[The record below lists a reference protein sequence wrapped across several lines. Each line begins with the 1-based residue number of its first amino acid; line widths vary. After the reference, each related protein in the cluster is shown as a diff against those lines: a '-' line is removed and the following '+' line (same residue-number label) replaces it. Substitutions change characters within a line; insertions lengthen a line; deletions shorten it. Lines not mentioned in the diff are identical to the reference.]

1 MKNFYLLVLY
11 ILSAGKVVGS
21 SAYEFFI
28 GYPRNH
34 PGVSAKTFQKVF
46 ITTSESDPVP
56 FTVDTLLGFE
66 FSGVATRDYTTVI
79 SFGNSYQVF
88 NSSDR
93 RKGIQISAGNRQID
107 VYGINYENTSSDAFL
122 ALPCSEQNLD
132 EYVYYG
138 TTYYNKGGLP
148 SQLLFVG
155 CEDNTTINVG
165 SKTIFLNKMETYLHE
180 VNSDITGT
188 RAVSNKAISFF
199 SGHRCTNIPTRER
212 YCDQLIEQLPNTA
225 TWGSHFLTSS
235 LASRNA
241 SDIYRILAS
250 QPSTSVTFT
259 CSILPQPSTYTL
271 SSAGSWKEITLSSN
285 SYCVIESNNPVLVV
299 QFSLSHSVDQVGD
312 PFMMMLPPI
321 GQYSNNYNFI
331 TLPEFKKNFITIFV
345 TPKHYQPD
353 KIFVDGSSQEEAEWT
368 TIYCADSTVCGYT
381 AYITLT
387 AGDHRLYHRDLSA
400 TIGVS
405 IYGFN
410 VTNSY
415 GYPGGLQAVP
425 MQGIYILIIII
436 AE

>member
-1 MKNFYLLVLY
+1 M
-11 ILSAGKVVGS
+11 
-21 SAYEFFI
+21 
-28 GYPRNH
+28 
-34 PGVSAKTFQKVF
+34 
-46 ITTSESDPVP
+46 
-56 FTVDTLLGFE
+56 
-66 FSGVATRDYTTVI
+66 
-79 SFGNSYQVF
+79 
-88 NSSDR
+88 
-93 RKGIQISAGNRQID
+93 
-107 VYGINYENTSSDAFL
+107 YGINYENTSSDAFL
-122 ALPCSEQNLD
+122 ALPCSGQNLD

-138 TTYYNKGGLP
+138 TTYDDESERP

-155 CEDNTTINVG
+155 CEDNTKINIG

-199 SGHRCTNIPTRER
+199 SGHQCTNIPTRGSL
-212 YCDQLIEQLPNTA
+212 CDQLIEQLPNTA

-235 LASRNA
+235 LASR
-241 SDIYRILAS
+241 STGDIYRILAS

-259 CSILPQPSTYTL
+259 CSTLPQPSTYTL

-285 SYCVIESNNPVLVV
+285 SYCAIESNNPVLVV
-299 QFSLSHSVDQVGD
+299 QFSLSHSLDQVGD

-321 GQYSNNYNFI
+321 GQYINNYNFI

-345 TPKHYQPD
+345 APKHYQPD
-353 KIFVDGSSQEEAEWT
+353 KIFMDGSSQEEADWT

-381 AYITLT
+381 AYISLT
-387 AGDHRLYHRDLSA
+387 AGDHRLYHRDISA

-405 IYGFN
+405 VYGFN
-410 VTNSY
+410 ATTSY